1 MRVKSRESAVL
12 RVSLCHRCEHR
23 AHAWET
29 GHGPRCE
36 CTSFGMSVCGC
47 YMYRPVNPV
56 VLKRR
61 KGDRRSVGLPPM
73 LGPRLE
79 AVGVYDA
86 LVPGLRKLGRGKW
99 AIVLED
105 RA

>member
-1 MRVKSRESAVL
+1 MSGREVKETS
-12 RVSLCHRCEHR
+12 VSLCHRCEHR
-23 AHAWET
+23 AHALET

-36 CTSFGMSVCGC
+36 CTTFGMSVCGC

-61 KGDRRSVGLPPM
+61 KGDRRAVGLQPM

-79 AVGVYDA
+79 AVGVYDE
-86 LVPGLRKLGRGKW
+86 LVPVLRKLGRGKW
-99 AIVLED
+99 VIVLED
-105 RA
+105 RT

>member
-1 MRVKSRESAVL
+1 
-12 RVSLCHRCEHR
+12 
-23 AHAWET
+23 
-29 GHGPRCE
+29 
-36 CTSFGMSVCGC
+36 
-47 YMYRPVNPV
+47 MYRPVNPV